1 MATYH
6 FPKILCFIL
15 IFFCQTIIAKDS
27 FTNVHC
33 NNSVTGIHNR
43 RTVLAC
49 EYESYRKEKCN
60 STWFDIS
67 VRSNVVE
74 IPCTSDQKTNAQ
86 NRKRCLTGFKHASLI
101 IEKTEILDIGKY
113 QIFLDCGPEG
123 YAVADVELLVKAPYT
138 VPQLTKRDQGSEKGL
153 SCTTLGYPLA
163 KLHWQTENG
172 NSVTANSSIIQT
184 EDKLYNITTYIS
196 VTGEQC
202 STNHSCSVC
211 IENAC
216 ISASLECSTTEKVY
230 GPPEQKIRAS
240 FGVTSSL
247 GFIMFLTLMCSLTG
261 GIKYFK
267 HSYKHGPNQ
276 QLI

>member
-15 IFFCQTIIAKDS
+15 IFFCQTIIADDS
-27 FTNVHC
+27 FTTVRC
-33 NNSVTGIHNR
+33 KNSVTGIHNH

-49 EYESYRKEKCN
+49 ECKSNTSIEKCN

-67 VRSNVVE
+67 GSSNVVE

-86 NRKRCLTGFKHASLI
+86 NRKRCLTSLKNASLI

-113 QIFLDCGPEG
+113 QFFLDCGLTG
-123 YAVADVELLVKAPYT
+123 YAKADVELLVKAPYT
-138 VPQLTKRDQGSEKGL
+138 VPQLTKRDQGGEKGL

-196 VTGEQC
+196 IFGEQC

-216 ISASLECSTTEKVY
+216 ISARLECSTTEKVY
-230 GPPEQKIRAS
+230 RLPEQKIRAF

-247 GFIMFLTLMCSLTG
+247 GFIMFLTLMCSLIG

-267 HSYKHGPNQ
+267 HLKSLVQINNN
-276 QLI
+276 